1 MGSGGPGRA
10 YAPRQ
15 WAQSGIPARSFGLSQ
30 RSASGCVFPRTAA
43 KIAAIK
49 TSEET
54 MRRNIL
60 SISLVVAAGVIATAA
75 SAQTSTSPTGPAFS
89 QRFFTTAL
97 ANDPSRDV
105 QMQMQLHLPNRAGN
119 GFHSHNGD
127 QWEVVLDGEITFTV
141 KGQEPRVLKAG
152 EYVYIPRGTIH
163 RNENKSAAPTRTIE
177 LLIKD
182 KDKPQNIPAP
192 AN

>member
-1 MGSGGPGRA
+1 
-10 YAPRQ
+10 
-15 WAQSGIPARSFGLSQ
+15 
-30 RSASGCVFPRTAA
+30 
-43 KIAAIK
+43 
-49 TSEET
+49 
-54 MRRNIL
+54 MRRSIL
-60 SISLVVAAGVIATAA
+60 TLSLVVAAGITATAA

-105 QMQMQLHLPNRAGN
+105 QMQMQLHLPNRPGN

-141 KGQEPRVLKAG
+141 RGEAPRVLKAG
-152 EYVYIPRGTIH
+152 EFVYIPRGTIH
-163 RNENKSAAPTRTIE
+163 RNENRSAMPTRTIE

-182 KDKPQNIPAP
+182 KDKPQNMP